1 MSKGPAKENENR
13 DESLQMSSKMSSAAK
28 KILGMKFPS
37 VKKRKNSLMDVA
49 KMLKLSVQPLFSFP
63 GKAVVR
69 YLLKLNE
76 IILLECNQ
84 HNTSLKKIKKRKA
97 R

>member
-13 DESLQMSSKMSSAAK
+13 DESLQMSSAAK